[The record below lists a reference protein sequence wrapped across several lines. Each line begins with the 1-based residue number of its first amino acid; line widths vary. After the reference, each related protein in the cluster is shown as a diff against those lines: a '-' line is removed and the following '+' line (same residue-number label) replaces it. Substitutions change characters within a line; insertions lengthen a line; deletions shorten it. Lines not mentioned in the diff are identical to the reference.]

1 MKRAARLV
9 PAVSQPL
16 RPCARPAY
24 IPRPTPGPSSSPLA
38 LHAFRFASTAP
49 PSAPAQ
55 PIESPQDLPPNI
67 NFEGLAQEADGEIER
82 ALAESDANLATWFTT
97 QSGRHEPILLPLSSL
112 ASSTPT
118 LPSDS
123 NVVIA
128 LPPDVFA
135 QPIRRDILHRCVVWY
150 LSQLRSGTK
159 STKSRSTVAYSGRKL
174 IPQKGTGKAR
184 AGDASSG
191 TRRGGAPIHPIFPKN
206 WAQAL
211 PRKVRDLG
219 MRIALSSKLQAGLL
233 RVVPNLNEAGWKGTN
248 EAKRALADG
257 LAFPEAEASE
267 KVQATKSDVEPLAK
281 DAVEAVEKVNEL
293 EGTIPEVTPSTIEPV
308 SIPRFGPVKDLSVL
322 FLYSPFKPSDEI
334 ADFIRVTRNIP
345 GVEVL
350 STEEVQVYDIL
361 KYRWLVME
369 GEAVDW
375 FGDDVFGVD
384 GFEGFEDTDG
394 VEAVDLTRE
403 EALKA

>member
-16 RPCARPAY
+16 RQCARPAY

-67 NFEGLAQEADGEIER
+67 NLEGLAQEADGEIER
-82 ALAESDANLATWFTT
+82 ALAESDANLATWFPT
-97 QSGRHEPILLPLSSL
+97 QSGRHEPILLPVSSL

-293 EGTIPEVTPSTIEPV
+293 EGTIPEVTPPAIEPV
-308 SIPRFGPVKDLSVL
+308 SIPRFGPAKDLSVL

-369 GEAVDW
+369 GGAVDW

-384 GFEGFEDTDG
+384 GFEGFEDTNG
-394 VEAVDLTRE
+394 VEAVDLARE

>member
-1 MKRAARLV
+1 M
-9 PAVSQPL
+9 Q
-16 RPCARPAY
+16 
-24 IPRPTPGPSSSPLA
+24 
-38 LHAFRFASTAP
+38 
-49 PSAPAQ
+49 
-55 PIESPQDLPPNI
+55 
-67 NFEGLAQEADGEIER
+67 
-82 ALAESDANLATWFTT
+82 
-97 QSGRHEPILLPLSSL
+97 
-112 ASSTPT
+112 
-118 LPSDS
+118 
-123 NVVIA
+123 
-128 LPPDVFA
+128 
-135 QPIRRDILHRCVVWY
+135 
-150 LSQLRSGTK
+150 GTK

-267 KVQATKSDVEPLAK
+267 KVQATKSDVDSLAK

-293 EGTIPEVTPSTIEPV
+293 EGTIPEVTLSATEPV
-308 SIPRFGPVKDLSVL
+308 PIPRFGPAKDLSVL

-369 GEAVDW
+369 GGAVDW

-394 VEAVDLTRE
+394 VEAVDLARE

>member
-16 RPCARPAY
+16 RPSPRLAYILRPA
-24 IPRPTPGPSSSPLA
+24 PGPSSSPLA

-49 PSAPAQ
+49 SPAPAQ
-55 PIESPQDLPPNI
+55 PIESSPEDLPPNI
-67 NFEGLAQEADGEIER
+67 NFEDLALEADGEIER
-82 ALAESDANLATWFTT
+82 ALAESDANLATWFPT
-97 QSGRHEPILLPLSSL
+97 QSGRHEPVLLPVSSL

-123 NVVIA
+123 NVVVA

-211 PRKVRDLG
+211 PRKVRELG
-219 MRIALSSKLQAGLL
+219 MRVALSSKLQTGLL

-248 EAKRALADG
+248 EARRALADG
-257 LAFPEAEASE
+257 PVLPEVEDSE
-267 KVQATKSDVEPLAK
+267 VQATKTDVDPLAN
-281 DAVEAVEKVNEL
+281 DAVQAAEKVNEL
-293 EGTIPEVTPSTIEPV
+293 EGTVSEAASSATKPA
-308 SIPRFGPVKDLSVL
+308 SIPRFGPAKDLSVL

-334 ADFIRVTRNIP
+334 ADFVRVTRNIP

-375 FGDDVFGVD
+375 FGDDIFWG
-384 GFEGFEDTDG
+384 G
-394 VEAVDLTRE
+394 RI
-403 EALKA
+403 

>member
-16 RPCARPAY
+16 RPSPRLAY
-24 IPRPTPGPSSSPLA
+24 ILRPTPGPSSSPLA
-38 LHAFRFASTAP
+38 LHAVRFASTAVP
-49 PSAPAQ
+49 PAAAQ
-55 PIESPQDLPPNI
+55 PLESPQDVPPNI
-67 NFEGLAQEADGEIER
+67 SFEGLADEADGEIER
-82 ALAESDANLATWFTT
+82 ALAESDANLATWFPTL
-97 QSGRHEPILLPLSSL
+97 SGRHEPILLPVSSL

-118 LPSDS
+118 LPSGS

-211 PRKVRDLG
+211 PRKVRELG
-219 MRIALSSKLQAGLL
+219 MRVALSSKLKAGLL

-248 EAKRALADG
+248 EAKRALADA
-257 LAFPEAEASE
+257 LTFPEVEDSE
-267 KVQATKSDVEPLAK
+267 MQATKTNTEPVAQ
-281 DAVEAVEKVNEL
+281 DAVQAVEKVNEL
-293 EGTIPEVTPSTIEPV
+293 EGTVPEATSSAIKPGF
-308 SIPRFGPVKDLSVL
+308 IPRFGPAKDLSVL

-334 ADFIRVTRNIP
+334 ADFVRVTRNIP

-384 GFEGFEDTDG
+384 GFEGYEDTMG
-394 VEAVDLTRE
+394 AEAVDVARE

>member
-1 MKRAARLV
+1 M
-9 PAVSQPL
+9 Q
-16 RPCARPAY
+16 
-24 IPRPTPGPSSSPLA
+24 
-38 LHAFRFASTAP
+38 
-49 PSAPAQ
+49 
-55 PIESPQDLPPNI
+55 
-67 NFEGLAQEADGEIER
+67 
-82 ALAESDANLATWFTT
+82 
-97 QSGRHEPILLPLSSL
+97 
-112 ASSTPT
+112 
-118 LPSDS
+118 
-123 NVVIA
+123 
-128 LPPDVFA
+128 
-135 QPIRRDILHRCVVWY
+135 
-150 LSQLRSGTK
+150 GTK

-257 LAFPEAEASE
+257 LAFPEAEAPE

-293 EGTIPEVTPSTIEPV
+293 EGTIPELTPSAIGPV

-375 FGDDVFGVD
+375 FGNDVFGVD

-394 VEAVDLTRE
+394 VEAVDLARE

>member
-1 MKRAARLV
+1 M
-9 PAVSQPL
+9 Q
-16 RPCARPAY
+16 
-24 IPRPTPGPSSSPLA
+24 
-38 LHAFRFASTAP
+38 
-49 PSAPAQ
+49 
-55 PIESPQDLPPNI
+55 
-67 NFEGLAQEADGEIER
+67 
-82 ALAESDANLATWFTT
+82 
-97 QSGRHEPILLPLSSL
+97 
-112 ASSTPT
+112 
-118 LPSDS
+118 
-123 NVVIA
+123 
-128 LPPDVFA
+128 
-135 QPIRRDILHRCVVWY
+135 
-150 LSQLRSGTK
+150 GTK

-293 EGTIPEVTPSTIEPV
+293 EGTIPELTPSAIGPV

-375 FGDDVFGVD
+375 FANDVFGVD

-394 VEAVDLTRE
+394 VEAVDLARE

>member
-82 ALAESDANLATWFTT
+82 ALAESDANLATWFPT
-97 QSGRHEPILLPLSSL
+97 QSGRHEPILLPVSSL

-257 LAFPEAEASE
+257 RAFPEAEASE
-267 KVQATKSDVEPLAK
+267 KVQATKSDVDSLAK

-293 EGTIPEVTPSTIEPV
+293 EGTIPEVTLSATEPV
-308 SIPRFGPVKDLSVL
+308 PIPRFGPAKDLSVL

-369 GEAVDW
+369 GGAVDW

-394 VEAVDLTRE
+394 VEAVDLARE

>member
-67 NFEGLAQEADGEIER
+67 SFEGLAQEADGEIER
-82 ALAESDANLATWFTT
+82 ALAESDANLATWFPT

-248 EAKRALADG
+248 EARRALADG

-293 EGTIPEVTPSTIEPV
+293 EGTIPEVTPSAIEPV
-308 SIPRFGPVKDLSVL
+308 SIPRFGPAKDLSVL

-334 ADFIRVTRNIP
+334 ADFIRVTRNIQ

-384 GFEGFEDTDG
+384 GFEGFEGTDG
-394 VEAVDLTRE
+394 VEAVDLARE